1 MVNDL
6 LPVGLLA
13 QLVKRCTGIAEV
25 KDSNPVQAS
34 ERFFFSGFLFA
45 TAKVGSVTAMIF
57 FHIIDSIIDTW
68 LSEYRQLC

>member
-34 ERFFFSGFLFA
+34 EIFFLGFLFA
-45 TAKVGSVTAMIF
+45 TKKVGYVTAMIF
-57 FHIIDSIIDTW
+57 FHIIDSIIDT
-68 LSEYRQLC
+68 